1 MEKIINKEIINL
13 KSRLSKLGSEK
24 ELWFEKKEKLKKE
37 ISELIKGVK
46 EIKKNKDGVDKE
58 IKKFKKERD
67 LVNKEVKKLIL
78 GVKNLNDE
86 FKGGKV
92 NIIEIQKK
100 IERLDMKIE
109 TEALSLT
116 NEKKVMEEIKKLK
129 KILDENKVVLERDG
143 RRKNLNKE
151 IDEKKQKAEE
161 LHRKVQENALK
172 SQKYYE
178 EFITFS
184 KKINDMNKEQEEAFK
199 RFVDFKKEFVKVNN
213 DLGMEL
219 KKVKIKKEKIGEKI
233 DKNMRE
239 KIITVEKN

>member
-184 KKINDMNKEQEEAFK
+184 KKIND
-199 RFVDFKKEFVKVNN
+199 

-239 KIITVEKN
+239 KIITVEEKLRRGGKLTTEDLLVLQYDKGGKI